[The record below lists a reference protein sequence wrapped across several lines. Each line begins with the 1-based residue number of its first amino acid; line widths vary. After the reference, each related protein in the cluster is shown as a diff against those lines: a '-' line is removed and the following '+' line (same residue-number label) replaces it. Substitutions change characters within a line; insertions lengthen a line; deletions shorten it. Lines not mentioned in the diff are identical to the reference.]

1 MRLAVNASDTWTVNA
16 TIVGLYIFYN
26 DSYFDGNNPAAN
38 AQDDNAIAPD
48 KQALL
53 PGQTATFSNYTSYSH
68 GINGIMID
76 VLGLPT
82 TPSASDFVLKTGNS
96 NNPAAWGDGPAPQ
109 SITVRPGAGVG
120 GSDRVT
126 IIWPDYNASN
136 NPPNPANVAVYN
148 QWLQVTVLA
157 AVPGGN
163 QHLGLAASD
172 TFYWGNQI
180 GETGNV
186 PGDTA
191 VNALDTSA
199 VINHYTGFSPAG
211 ISNPYDINRDNDVN
225 AIDASLVINSY
236 TGFSS
241 LVLLSNAPSMS
252 VLGQSS
258 LAASPSSA
266 TILAGG
272 GNSADNGAGK
282 AASTAGSGAATDNG
296 NDTNDTLG
304 QVNNLHAAA
313 VTAGSQSTTSSSA
326 PVIRTTARPPP
337 LPMTRR
343 SVSRTWGAL
352 SYRRWLD
359 ELDLLGNGNQNSKKS
374 DSFSNPVDAVMA
386 LR

>member
-1 MRLAVNASDTWTVNA
+1 MNASDTWTVNA

-109 SITVRPGAGVG
+109 SITVRPGTGVG

-136 NPPNPANVAVYN
+136 NPPNPANVAMHN
-148 QWLQVTVLA
+148 QWLQVTV
-157 AVPGGN
+157 
-163 QHLGLAASD
+163 LAASD

-236 TGFSS
+236 TGFGS

-252 VLGQSS
+252 VLGQLSP
-258 LAASPSSA
+258 ATSPSSA
-266 TILAGG
+266 TILSPAAAL
-272 GNSADNGAGK
+272 SADDGAGK
-282 AASTAGSGAATDNG
+282 AASTAGSGVPRLDNG
-296 NDTNDTLG
+296 NDANDTLG
-304 QVNNLHAAA
+304 QFDNLGAVA
-313 VTAGSQSTTSSSA
+313 VTAGVESTTSSGS
-326 PVIRTTARPPP
+326 PAR
-337 LPMTRR
+337 R
-343 SVSRTWGAL
+343 
-352 SYRRWLD
+352 SYRRAP
-359 ELDLLGNGNQNSKKS
+359 S
-374 DSFSNPVDAVMA
+374 
-386 LR
+386 